1 MGVSACSPN
10 IILGGNSPA
19 IRAGRC
25 DVRLSCIILS
35 ATSLPSEKPARQKRA
50 GAFRRTCMAI
60 CKMVG
65 WLVMS
70 PTNIW

>member
-1 MGVSACSPN
+1 MDVSEGPPISFWAETVS
-10 IILGGNSPA
+10 A

-50 GAFRRTCMAI
+50 GAFRRLA
-60 CKMVG
+60 G
-65 WLVMS
+65 W
-70 PTNIW
+70 